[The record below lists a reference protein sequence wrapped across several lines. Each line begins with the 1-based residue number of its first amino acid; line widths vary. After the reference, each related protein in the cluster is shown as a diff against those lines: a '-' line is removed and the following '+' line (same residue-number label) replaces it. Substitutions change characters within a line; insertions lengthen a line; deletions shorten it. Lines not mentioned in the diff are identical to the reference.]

1 MVYNLDNRIMQ
12 YNGVSML
19 SGKIVSTSEM
29 IILGQDVPVR
39 VKLLVEKK
47 WMYCS
52 GEQFPDTS

>member
-1 MVYNLDNRIMQ
+1 
-12 YNGVSML
+12 ML